1 MAFLFYVVFEVHESV
16 SRIFLVLPIT
26 SPGNIEFPFIFLAIY
41 FYLCLESPCF
51 QGILTSKLILAEQ
64 GLTAFLS
71 FLQCS
76 FALPRFPC

>member
-26 SPGNIEFPFIFLAIY
+26 NPGNIEFPFIFLAIY

-51 QGILTSKLILAEQ
+51 QGILTSKLIHNAQLQ
-64 GLTAFLS
+64 QLTNSQLVI
-71 FLQCS
+71 L
-76 FALPRFPC
+76 